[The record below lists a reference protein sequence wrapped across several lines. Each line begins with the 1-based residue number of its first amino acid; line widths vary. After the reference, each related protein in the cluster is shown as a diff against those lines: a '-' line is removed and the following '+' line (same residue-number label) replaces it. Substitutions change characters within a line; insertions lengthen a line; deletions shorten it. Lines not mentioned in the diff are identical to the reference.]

1 MDEYKAILKL
11 INDELTEQESVIKY
25 YRDEQKEWEER
36 CAELTHTNFE
46 LNKVNEILKEKID
59 GFEKEK
65 DEILQV
71 IQDEEAENKQLR
83 EKIASLEEKIAE
95 YETPK
100 KVANV

>member
-1 MDEYKAILKL
+1 MKDYENIMKL
-11 INDELTEQESVIKY
+11 VDKQLGEQESVIEY
-25 YRDEQKEWEER
+25 YRDKQKEWEER
-36 CAELTHTNFE
+36 CAELTHTNLE

-83 EKIASLEEKIAE
+83 EKIASLEEKIAQ